1 MQRRPK
7 NKQPEQE
14 LYKALARYFA
24 FQHPKLLWRFDFAA
38 GTKMTM
44 GQVARHKMLNPHRG
58 WPDLII
64 FEQRKGWGA
73 LVIEIK
79 AEGNSPYKKDFEL
92 KKDVHLEAQAAM
104 LERFSALGY
113 YAAFATG
120 FDECV
125 AMIEKYLKLEK

>member
-14 LYKALARYFA
+14 LYKAIARYLSM
-24 FQHPKLLWRFDFAA
+24 QHPNLLWRFDFAA
-38 GTKMTM
+38 GLRMNYGKIKIHNI
-44 GQVARHKMLNPHRG
+44 VNPCKG

>member
-1 MQRRPK
+1 MQKRPK

-14 LYKALARYFA
+14 LYKALARYLSM
-24 FQHPKLLWRFDFAA
+24 QHPKLLWRFDFAA

-64 FEQRKGWGA
+64 FEQRRGWGG

-79 AEGNSPYKKDFEL
+79 AEGSSPYKKNFEL
-92 KKDVHLEAQAAM
+92 KKDIHLDEQAEM
-104 LERFSALGY
+104 LGRFDIRGY
-113 YAAFATG
+113 YSGFATG